1 MVAKDLTREQEVR
14 NLNRLKKT
22 NAADLKKALNRKYQN
37 KVGNK
42 AQVPEGEC
50 DEDFDHDYDNLKATC
65 DVSFFENSFLKQV
78 RKKNRPFPTKC
89 HRCYAEFRKS

>member
-37 KVGNK
+37 KLGNK

-65 DVSFFENSFLKQV
+65 DVSVFENSLLKQV
-78 RKKNRPFPTKC
+78 WKKN
-89 HRCYAEFRKS
+89 